1 MKTIINRF
9 ASGRPV
15 NTPNGPAVVIE
26 DQGMGFL
33 PLVFG
38 RHDLIARYVARY
50 ELEAL
55 PLTDDTCTYCGGL
68 KELGH
73 ELEPFHQAAARLVRD
88 RYNRRLTLQ

>member
-9 ASGRPV
+9 ASGRAV
-15 NTPNGPAVVIE
+15 NTPYGLAVVIE
-26 DQGMGFL
+26 DQGIGFL

-38 RHDLIARYVARY
+38 RHDLITRYVARQ

-55 PLTDDTCTYCGGL
+55 PLTDNTCTYCGGL

-73 ELEPFHQAAARLVRD
+73 ELETFHQAAARLVRG
-88 RYNRRLTLQ
+88 RYYRRLILQ